1 MTWLWAQNPS
11 ARTRVR
17 LRDDAQLRDDSP
29 ESSPEVVGRK
39 ERPRYVRA
47 SPPRTGSE
55 RDLPG
60 VVADFA
66 DEEE

>member
-1 MTWLWAQNPS
+1 M
-11 ARTRVR
+11 RGGK

-29 ESSPEVVGRK
+29 ESSPEVVRRK